1 MLYASRADQVKNYE
15 VECRSNASLRDC
27 IRGGMDCSVF
37 AVMSHNAVGILVG
50 KVTAAV
56 KVVMHHKR
64 HWCNSVGVMW
74 SVVPV

>member
-1 MLYASRADQVKNYE
+1 MHRVLTQVKNYE

-27 IRGGMDCSVF
+27 IRGGMDCSVLQSCLIMQLEF
-37 AVMSHNAVGILVG
+37 VR

-56 KVVMHHKR
+56 KVVTHHKR